1 MRDSWGGRHGGRAAG
16 GGPWGWGRF
25 FGAGEVR
32 LALLSLVEQE
42 PKHGYQLMKELEE
55 RSGGFYRA
63 SAGTI
68 YPTLQLLEDEGL
80 VLSEASDGKKVY
92 RITEAGRAEL
102 VREAAAVKRIWRRA
116 DSWEEWTGWMRP
128 ETASLAGPLSR
139 IAKAAISAVSHAEGP
154 AAVEKVLEVLD
165 RSRRELEALRTRE
178 TAGPGTAPGTGS
190 ATAGSKPIVDE
201 GLGPQE

>member
-1 MRDSWGGRHGGRAAG
+1 MDAEMGGGRHRRQGG

-32 LALLSLVEQE
+32 LALLSLLEHE
-42 PKHGYQLMKELEE
+42 PKHGYHLMKDLED

-68 YPTLQLLEDEGL
+68 YPTLQMLEDEGL
-80 VLSEASDGKKVY
+80 VVSVAAEGKRVY
-92 RITEAGRAEL
+92 RITDLGRAEL
-102 VREAAAVKRIWRRA
+102 VREDATVKRIWRRA

-139 IAKAAISAVSHAEGP
+139 LAKAAISAVSHADTP
-154 AAVEKVLEVLD
+154 ATIEKVQGVLD
-165 RSRRELEALRTRE
+165 RARQDLDALRHRDQPAASAPESGGKTPE
-178 TAGPGTAPGTGS
+178 AGPV
-190 ATAGSKPIVDE
+190 AG
-201 GLGPQE
+201 

>member
-1 MRDSWGGRHGGRAAG
+1 MGDSWGGRHGSRG

-25 FGAGEVR
+25 FGSGEVR

-80 VLSEASDGKKVY
+80 VVSEAAEGKRVY

-102 VREAAAVKRIWRRA
+102 VREAATVKRIWRRA

-139 IAKAAISAVSHAEGP
+139 VAKAAISAVSHAESP
-154 AAVEKVLEVLD
+154 AAFEKVLEILD
-165 RSRRELEALRTRE
+165 RSRRDLEALRGRE
-178 TAGPGTAPGTGS
+178 TPGAGTAARPD
-190 ATAGSKPIVDE
+190 APPADPAPVVDE

>member
-1 MRDSWGGRHGGRAAG
+1 MGDSWSGRHGARGGG

-32 LALLSLVEQE
+32 LGLLSLLEQE

-68 YPTLQLLEDEGL
+68 YPTLQMLEDEGL
-80 VLSEASDGKKVY
+80 VISEAADGKRVY

-102 VREAAAVKRIWRRA
+102 VREASTVKR
-116 DSWEEWTGWMRP
+116 
-128 ETASLAGPLSR
+128 
-139 IAKAAISAVSHAEGP
+139 
-154 AAVEKVLEVLD
+154 
-165 RSRRELEALRTRE
+165 
-178 TAGPGTAPGTGS
+178 
-190 ATAGSKPIVDE
+190 
-201 GLGPQE
+201 